1 MIRAGSEKLL
11 PQNIGRSFTDL
22 NKKSYAFSTRTMPRV
37 IKPSKPRHD
46 PLHLELEGDESIR
59 KFGRV
64 TKPGKRKA
72 KKEEADDDEPVSRGR
87 ISAE

>member
-1 MIRAGSEKLL
+1 MAALKSCLL
-11 PQNIGRSFTDL
+11 PQNVGWPFTDL
-22 NKKSYAFSTRTMPRV
+22 NNKPYAFSARTMPRV
-37 IKPSKPRHD
+37 IRPSKPRHD

-87 ISAE
+87 ISAK

>member
-1 MIRAGSEKLL
+1 MAALKSCLL
-11 PQNIGRSFTDL
+11 PQNVGWPFTDL
-22 NKKSYAFSTRTMPRV
+22 NNKPYAFSARTMPRV
-37 IKPSKPRHD
+37 IRPSKPRHD

-72 KKEEADDDEPVSRGR
+72 KEEADDDEPVSRGR
-87 ISAE
+87 ISTK